1 MILRHRTVQDL
12 VKWSHD
18 LLAPDEQQLFARLCV
33 FAGSFGLDAVEEVCA
48 DQDLGSSSVSLLLAN
63 LVDKSMVQLIDENL
77 PHYRLLE
84 TLREYGRDGLGEDER
99 DMVRSRHATWYL
111 EVAERC
117 ARSLAGPD
125 EAIAVKMLDRD
136 FDNLRAAHLWSIEH
150 SDIDTA
156 LRLVPGSES
165 IRSGACM
172 PNHDLGRCCDR
183 PTRGQCARSL
193 SRRCWRRSLRSVC
206 AR

>member
-1 MILRHRTVQDL
+1 VDDVIEIVRHLDGLPLAIELAAARIRALSPATLAERLNKGFDLLSGAQTSMILRHRTVQDL

-84 TLREYGRDGLGEDER
+84 TLREYAATAWAKTSATWFGPDTQLGTSKSPNDVLDLWRDPMR
-99 DMVRSRHATWYL
+99 RSRSKCSTATSTI
-111 EVAERC
+111 C
-117 ARSLAGPD
+117 ALHICG
-125 EAIAVKMLDRD
+125 L
-136 FDNLRAAHLWSIEH
+136 
-150 SDIDTA
+150 
-156 LRLVPGSES
+156 
-165 IRSGACM
+165 
-172 PNHDLGRCCDR
+172 
-183 PTRGQCARSL
+183 
-193 SRRCWRRSLRSVC
+193 
-206 AR
+206 